1 MHTYNE
7 EKKANWIGHILRR
20 NCVLKHVIVGTI
32 EEGRI
37 EVMGRRGRRRKK
49 LLSDLQRKRV
59 LEIKRGSS
67 RSHLVESSLRKDAVG
82 LL

>member
-49 LLSDLQRKRV
+49 LLSDLQRKRI